1 MKTKIAVALSGGI
14 DSLTA
19 AFLLRQREEEVIG
32 LHFRTGYE
40 PYPASRSRSKA
51 AALSERL
58 AIPVYYEDV
67 SCEFKQLVVDYF
79 ISGYRAGLTP
89 NPCVVCNPQIKF
101 GVLLDRARRHGAER
115 LATGHYAAVRRDPTG
130 WFRLFKGK
138 DAAKDQSYFLFALRQ
153 EQLARA
159 CFPLSQMTKREVRLL
174 AAEQRLV
181 PLEKTESQDVCF
193 ISGEEYTAFLK
204 RCDPGIL
211 RPGPITTPGGRVIGE
226 HPGIA
231 AFTIGQRR
239 GIQCPA
245 AAPYYVVG
253 KDPNARSLVV
263 GHREDLYASGCRVV
277 GVNWIAPPPE
287 GSRPARTR
295 LRYRSPETPARL
307 VPCSPDFSVID
318 LLFDTPQLAVAPGQA
333 AVFYDG
339 DEVLGG
345 GFIESAY
352 PASAA
357 PSLSTN
363 S

>member
-1 MKTKIAVALSGGI
+1 MKSKIAVALSGGI

-19 AFLLRQREEEVIG
+19 AVLLRQREEDLIG
-32 LHFRTGYE
+32 LHFRTGFE
-40 PYPASRSRSKA
+40 PYPASQSRAKA
-51 AALSERL
+51 EALSGRL
-58 AIPVYYEDV
+58 AIPVYFEDV
-67 SCEFKQLVVDYF
+67 SSEFKQIVVDYF

-115 LATGHYAAVRRDPTG
+115 LATGHYAAVRRDPSG
-130 WFRLFKGK
+130 RFRLFKGK

-153 EQLARA
+153 QQLARA
-159 CFPLSQMTKREVRLL
+159 CFPLSPMTKEEVRRF

-193 ISGEEYTAFLK
+193 ISGEEYTAFLE
-204 RCDPGIL
+204 RFEPGIL
-211 RPGPITTPGGRVIGE
+211 QPGPIVTPGGRIIGE

-253 KDPNARSLVV
+253 KEPNTRRLVV
-263 GHREDLYASGCRVV
+263 GHREDLYAAGCRVV
-277 GVNWIAPPPE
+277 QVNWIAPPPE
-287 GSRPARTR
+287 GPRPARIR

-307 VPCSPDFSVID
+307 VPCRPDSSILD
-318 LLFDTPQLAVAPGQA
+318 LFFDTPQAAVAPGQA
-333 AVFYDG
+333 AVFYDR

-345 GFIESAY
+345 GFIESTY
-352 PASAA
+352 PTTAV
-357 PSLSTN
+357 PSLSEN